1 MAKWLK
7 ISKLI
12 RFWSIRKWGTDLN
25 SLKITTLFRH
35 EFENFDDYSILKRA
49 TPITLHTSYFDIDFV
64 FQWID
69 NFDEH
74 STYPREGRHD
84 FSPKYN
90 FSTVSFF
97 TQLIK
102 VSRTYFHYN
111 FLECLSLGTLKHIL
125 RDRVNIFRS
134 QNLNLG
140 NITFKNRVDKVTI

>member
-1 MAKWLK
+1 MRGPHCTIVISGLVALGTIGKK
-7 ISKLI
+7 IFDVAYKAVWVNGLEHY
-12 RFWSIRKWGTDLN
+12 TLN
-25 SLKITTLFRH
+25 
-35 EFENFDDYSILKRA
+35 
-49 TPITLHTSYFDIDFV
+49 V
-64 FQWID
+64 
-69 NFDEH
+69 H

-84 FSPKYN
+84 FSAKYN